1 MANTGVAAALQAALA
16 AENAAIFGYGVAGAH
31 LTGSS
36 QAAAEQD
43 WTGHN
48 QARDTLAAMISA
60 RGAAPGAAQAY
71 YQLPFRVH
79 DAPSATRLAAYLED
93 GVTRAYL
100 GLVAVSDQRLRRFGA
115 MAMQEA
121 AQRAASWRGS
131 TLAFPG
137 LNPLAGQDS
146 RHASPA
152 GTGQGGRAD
161 HRGPKYPLSRL
172 SHNSAEGL
180 VKSGIRYISPTM

>member
-1 MANTGVAAALQAALA
+1 MASTGAVAALQAALA

-43 WTGHN
+43 WTAHN
-48 QARDTLAAMISA
+48 QARDALAAMISA
-60 RGAAPGAAQAY
+60 RGAVPTAAQAY

-79 DAPSATRLAAYLED
+79 DTPSAIRLAAYLED

-115 MAMQEA
+115 MAMQDA

-131 TLAFPG
+131 TQAFPG
-137 LNPLAGQDS
+137 LTPLVLLTLLA
-146 RHASPA
+146 P
-152 GTGQGGRAD
+152 
-161 HRGPKYPLSRL
+161 
-172 SHNSAEGL
+172 
-180 VKSGIRYISPTM
+180 